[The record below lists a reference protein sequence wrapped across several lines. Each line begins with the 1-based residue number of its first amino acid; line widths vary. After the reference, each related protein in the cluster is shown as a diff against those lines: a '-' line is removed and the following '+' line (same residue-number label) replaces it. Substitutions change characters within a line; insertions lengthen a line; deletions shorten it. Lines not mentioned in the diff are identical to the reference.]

1 MLQLID
7 PNTETYFCN
16 CPFAFFIDGRER
28 EVKVLENSLGSF
40 VRNKHNQTLH
50 PKRFFQEIHTL
61 S

>member
-28 EVKVLENSLGSF
+28 EVKAF